1 MFCKKSANIQKK
13 IIIFIK
19 KGENM
24 ISLIFS
30 VLQRMFFLALH
41 IVNPSTFP
49 KPLSL
54 KEETE
59 YFEKIK
65 SGDKTAK
72 DKLIN
77 HNLRLVAH
85 IIKKFNFIQENNEDL
100 ISIGT
105 IGLIKAVNTFK
116 IEKGIRFS
124 SYASR
129 CIENEILMN
138 LRSSKKNNLDISMS
152 EPIESIK
159 SENSLTL
166 IDTIADKASL
176 YEKIFDKIDIEKLNL
191 NIKKYLT
198 QREQDVINLR
208 YGLTNQ
214 RPHTQQEVAIK
225 IGISRSYVSRIEK
238 KALNIL
244 RSHLN

>member
-1 MFCKKSANIQKK
+1 MLTGPNIWTKS
-13 IIIFIK
+13 IIFIE
-19 KGENM
+19 KGGNM
-24 ISLIFS
+24 IDLIFS

-54 KEETE
+54 KEEAE
-59 YFEKIK
+59 CFQKIK
-65 SGDKTAK
+65 SGNKAAK

-85 IIKKFNFIQENNEDL
+85 IIKKFNFLQENNEDL

-138 LRSSKKNNLDISMS
+138 MRSAKKSVLDVSMS
-152 EPIESIK
+152 EPVESAK

-166 IDTIADKASL
+166 MDTIADKVSL
-176 YEKIFDKIDIEKLNL
+176 YEKIFDKIDIEKLSL

-214 RPHTQQEVAIK
+214 SPQTQQEVASK

-244 RSHLN
+244 KLHIN

>member
-1 MFCKKSANIQKK
+1 
-13 IIIFIK
+13 
-19 KGENM
+19 M

>member
-1 MFCKKSANIQKK
+1 
-13 IIIFIK
+13 
-19 KGENM
+19 M

-30 VLQRMFFLALH
+30 VMQQMLFLALH

-49 KPLSL
+49 KPLSS
-54 KEETE
+54 KEESE
-59 YFEKIK
+59 CFKKINA
-65 SGDKTAK
+65 GDKIAK

-85 IIKKFNFIQENNEDL
+85 IIKKFNFLKENNEDL

-138 LRSSKKNNLDISMS
+138 LRSVKKSNLDVSMS
-152 EPIESIK
+152 EPIESKK

-166 IDTIADKASL
+166 MDTIADKVSL
-176 YEKIFDKIDIEKLNL
+176 YERIFDKIDIEKLNL

-208 YGLTNQ
+208 YGLNSKLPQ
-214 RPHTQQEVAIK
+214 TQQEVATK

-244 RSHLN
+244 KEHLNGGAF

>member
-1 MFCKKSANIQKK
+1 ML
-13 IIIFIK
+13 
-19 KGENM
+19 
-24 ISLIFS
+24 SLIFS
-30 VLQRMFFLALH
+30 VLQKMIFLALH

-49 KPLSL
+49 KPLSS

-59 YFEKIK
+59 CFKKIK
-65 SGDKTAK
+65 SGDKSAK

-85 IIKKFNFIQENNEDL
+85 IIKKFNFLQENNEDL

-116 IEKGIRFS
+116 PEKKIRFS

-152 EPIESIK
+152 EPIESAK

-166 IDTIADKASL
+166 MDTIADKVSL

-208 YGLTNQ
+208 YGLINNN
-214 RPHTQQEVAIK
+214 PHTQQEVASK

-244 RSHLN
+244 KTHLN

>member
-1 MFCKKSANIQKK
+1 ML
-13 IIIFIK
+13 
-19 KGENM
+19 
-24 ISLIFS
+24 SLIFS
-30 VLQRMFFLALH
+30 ILQKMIFLALH

-49 KPLSL
+49 KPLSS

-59 YFEKIK
+59 CFKKIK
-65 SGDKTAK
+65 SGDKSAK

-85 IIKKFNFIQENNEDL
+85 IIKKFNFLQENNEDL

-116 IEKGIRFS
+116 PEKKIRFS

-152 EPIESIK
+152 EPIESAK

-166 IDTIADKASL
+166 MDTIADKVSL

-208 YGLTNQ
+208 YGLNNNDA
-214 RPHTQQEVAIK
+214 HTQQEVAEK
-225 IGISRSYVSRIEK
+225 VGISRSYVSRIEK
-238 KALNIL
+238 KALITLKNSL
-244 RSHLN
+244 KK